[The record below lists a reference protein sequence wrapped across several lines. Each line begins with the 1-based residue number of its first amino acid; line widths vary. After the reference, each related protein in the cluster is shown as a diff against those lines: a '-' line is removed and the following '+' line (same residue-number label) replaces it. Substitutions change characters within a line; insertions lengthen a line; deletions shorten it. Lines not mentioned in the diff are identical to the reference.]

1 MVCGLIVWR
10 IPIFLP
16 KNPAYAIGLNLSS
29 VAICSN
35 DMFSIIICVSQNL
48 LERLTDVFLGE
59 KVVKLFAQKQEDNNV
74 IFTRTGLNEKTKQ
87 MDDLLALQKLI
98 DEEAKLIE
106 DKQNWVTLRKS
117 LQKKAKEEIEIRKNN
132 SMKLKNEITD
142 LKEDCETLTK
152 SLNLDAKTQ

>member
-1 MVCGLIVWR
+1 M
-10 IPIFLP
+10 
-16 KNPAYAIGLNLSS
+16 
-29 VAICSN
+29 
-35 DMFSIIICVSQNL
+35 
-48 LERLTDVFLGE
+48 FLGE

>member
-1 MVCGLIVWR
+1 
-10 IPIFLP
+10 
-16 KNPAYAIGLNLSS
+16 
-29 VAICSN
+29 
-35 DMFSIIICVSQNL
+35 MFSIIICVSQNL

>member
-1 MVCGLIVWR
+1 
-10 IPIFLP
+10 
-16 KNPAYAIGLNLSS
+16 
-29 VAICSN
+29 
-35 DMFSIIICVSQNL
+35 MFPIIICVSQNL

-59 KVVKLFAQKQEDNNV
+59 KVVKLFAQKQEDNNL
-74 IFTRTGLNEKTKQ
+74 IFTGTGLNEKTKQ
-87 MDDLLALQKLI
+87 VDDLLTLQKLI

-106 DKQNWVTLRKS
+106 DKQNWLTLRKG

-152 SLNLDAKTQ
+152 LLNLDAKTQ